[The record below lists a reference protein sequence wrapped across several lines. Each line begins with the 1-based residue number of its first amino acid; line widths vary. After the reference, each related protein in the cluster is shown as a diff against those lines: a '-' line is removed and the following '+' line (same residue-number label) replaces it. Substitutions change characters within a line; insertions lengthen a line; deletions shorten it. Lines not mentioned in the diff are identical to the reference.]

1 MADLQQD
8 VVDEM
13 AKHITPL
20 AINLARGVKDQLSQ
34 EQKLALEEMLI
45 PLEDW
50 KYDFSEESVSASI
63 YAYW

>member
-1 MADLQQD
+1 
-8 VVDEM
+8 M

-20 AINLARGVKDQLSQ
+20 AISLARSVKDQLSQ

-50 KYDFSEESVSASI
+50 KYDFAEDSVSASI